1 MTRIIGRLTSVGI
14 AKEGT
19 RGTAVAPVYFVP
31 VRSLD
36 FEDRVDTKDNE
47 SGFGTIDAAQDNV
60 VIKQWADGGFEGKI
74 YDLSEGVILRAL
86 CGAAPGSVQRAASG
100 VYDHTFTP
108 ANNNQHTTLTIAV
121 KEANNDL
128 RFANAVVDTYS
139 FEATLDDYIH
149 RTVSFVAK
157 KGAGASNTVSY
168 TNENEFLPKH
178 MVAKFAAAGAASATI
193 DAASAV
199 KIRSVKF
206 DINKNAEGLQVLG
219 SNDIDDAVNKQLEI
233 TGSIEM
239 YYDDTTYKTLY
250 QNGTHQSLRLDV
262 VNTDVTIGSTHNPAI
277 RFEFA
282 EIAITGWE
290 KGFDNNDIV
299 TQTLEFK
306 GLLNLTQARSFQA
319 RLTNL
324 YAGTNYA

>member
-1 MTRIIGRLTSVGI
+1 MARIIGRLTSVGI
-14 AKEGT
+14 AKEAV
-19 RGTAVAPVYFVP
+19 RGTALAPTYWVG

-36 FEDRVDTKDNE
+36 FEDTIETKDNE
-47 SGFGTIDAAQDNV
+47 SGFGAIDAVQDSAI
-60 VIKQWADGGFEGKI
+60 IKQWAEGGFEGKI

-86 CGAAPGSVQRAASG
+86 CGAAPVSAQRAASG

-108 ANNNQHTTLTIAV
+108 ANNNLHSTLCIAV
-121 KEANNDL
+121 KDANNSL
-128 RFANAVVDTYS
+128 RYANAVVDSYS

-157 KGAGASNTVSY
+157 KGAAGSDTLAY

-178 MVAKFAAAGAASATI
+178 MVAKFAAAGAASGTI

-199 KIRSVKF
+199 KIRGVSFEV
-206 DINKNAEGLQVLG
+206 NKNAEGLQVMG

-239 YYDDTTYKTLY
+239 YYDDTTYKTLF
-250 QNGTHQSLRLDV
+250 QNGTHQSVRLDII
-262 VNTDVTIGSTHNPAI
+262 NTDVTIGSTHNPAI

-282 EIAITGWE
+282 DIVITGWS
-290 KGFDNNDIV
+290 KGFDNNDIQ

-306 GLLNLTQARSFQA
+306 ATLNLTLARAFQA

-324 YAGTNYA
+324 YAGTNY